1 MYDIID
7 KSTLKTGDVVG
18 IRLKTQIGWGF
29 FRYPKTIPVTIQRIT
44 PARTKFVTTDGRV
57 FGKHDPFYLVTS
69 ETNRQTHIAVC
80 AEKISSA
87 LTKLEEFRRSGK
99 LFQQDDDF
107 IEKTSALLEQIYEE
121 VQND

>member
-7 KSTLKTGDVVG
+7 KSTLKPGDVVG

-57 FGKHDPFYLVTS
+57 FGKHDSFYHITS
-69 ETNRQTHIAVC
+69 ETNRHTHVAIC
-80 AEKISSA
+80 AERIYRS
-87 LTKLEEFRRSGK
+87 LIKLEEFHQSGK
-99 LFQQDDDF
+99 LYHKDDDF
-107 IEKTSALLEQIYEE
+107 IEKTSALLEQICEE
-121 VQND
+121 VQT

>member
-7 KSTLKTGDVVG
+7 KSTLKPGDVVG

-57 FGKHDPFYLVTS
+57 FGKHDPFYSITP
-69 ETNRQTHIAVC
+69 ETDQQTRVAVC
-80 AEKISSA
+80 AEKVYRS
-87 LTKLEEFRRSGK
+87 LTKLEELRRSGK

-107 IEKTSALLEQIYEE
+107 IEKTSALLEQICEE
-121 VQND
+121 VQT

>member
-7 KSTLKTGDVVG
+7 KSTLKPGDVVG

-57 FGKHDPFYLVTS
+57 FGKHDPFYPITP
-69 ETNRQTHIAVC
+69 ETDQQTRVAVC
-80 AEKISSA
+80 AEKIYRSLSE
-87 LTKLEEFRRSGK
+87 LEELRRSGK
-99 LFQQDDDF
+99 LYHKDDDF
-107 IEKTSALLEQIYEE
+107 IEKTSALLEQICEE
-121 VQND
+121 VQT

>member
-1 MYDIID
+1 MYDNID
-7 KSTLKTGDVVG
+7 KSTLKPGDVVG

-57 FGKHDPFYLVTS
+57 FGKHDPFYSITP
-69 ETNRQTHIAVC
+69 ETDQQTRVAVC
-80 AEKISSA
+80 AEKVYRS
-87 LTKLEEFRRSGK
+87 LTKLEELRRSGK

-107 IEKTSALLEQIYEE
+107 IEKTSALLEQICKE
-121 VQND
+121 VQT

>member
-7 KSTLKTGDVVG
+7 KSTLKPGDVVG

-57 FGKHDPFYLVTS
+57 FGKHDPFYQITP
-69 ETNRQTHIAVC
+69 ETNQQTRVAVC
-80 AEKISSA
+80 AEKIYRSLS
-87 LTKLEEFRRSGK
+87 KLEELRRSGK
-99 LFQQDDDF
+99 LYHKDDDF
-107 IEKTSALLEQIYEE
+107 IEKTSALLEQICEE
-121 VQND
+121 VQT

>member
-1 MYDIID
+1 MYDNID
-7 KSTLKTGDVVG
+7 KSTLKPGDVVG

-57 FGKHDPFYLVTS
+57 FGKHDPFYSITP
-69 ETNRQTHIAVC
+69 ETDQQTRVAVC
-80 AEKISSA
+80 AEKVYRS
-87 LTKLEEFRRSGK
+87 LTKLEELRRSGK

-107 IEKTSALLEQIYEE
+107 IEKTSALLEQICEE
-121 VQND
+121 VQT